1 MRERR
6 EYRVADMK
14 LAPEGHK
21 KIAWAWQYMP
31 VIRLIKEKQTA
42 GGRRPLDGHTVA
54 CCLHLEAKTACLL
67 KVLKDLG
74 ATVAACGSNPLS
86 TQDPICAALAEDGIH
101 VFSSRGMTAAQYD
114 EDIES
119 VLAWSPDIIIDDGGD
134 TVAMIHDRFP
144 ELVSKVWGG
153 CEETTTG
160 IKRLKAMDAQ
170 GLLKFP
176 MLAVNDALSKYL
188 FDNRYGTGQ
197 SVWTAMMTA
206 TNSVIAGKNV
216 VVVGYGWCG
225 KGVAKRADGLGAH
238 VIVCEVDPHRA
249 LEAHM
254 DGYRVMDIA
263 QASEVG
269 DMFVTVTGNTKV
281 LREEH
286 FKKMRDGVFLANA
299 GHFDVE
305 VYIPDLEKAASKVY
319 ESRAGVRTYETA
331 DGRRLHLLAEGR
343 LVNLAAGDG
352 HPIEIMD
359 MSFATQLL
367 SAIYIVDHASEL
379 RRGLQNVPHHLDD
392 IVANAKLETLGLK
405 LEHLTEEQE
414 AYLKDWRS

>member
-1 MRERR
+1 MRERK
-6 EYRVADMK
+6 EHRVADIK

-42 GGRRPLDGHTVA
+42 GGKLPLDGHTVA

-101 VFSSRGMTAAQYD
+101 VFSSRGMTPAQYD
-114 EDIES
+114 DDIES

-305 VYIPDLEKAASKVY
+305 VYIPDLEKVASKVY
-319 ESRAGVRTYETA
+319 ESRADVRTYETA

-367 SAIYIVDHASEL
+367 SAIYIADHASEL

-405 LEHLTEEQE
+405 LEHLTDEQE